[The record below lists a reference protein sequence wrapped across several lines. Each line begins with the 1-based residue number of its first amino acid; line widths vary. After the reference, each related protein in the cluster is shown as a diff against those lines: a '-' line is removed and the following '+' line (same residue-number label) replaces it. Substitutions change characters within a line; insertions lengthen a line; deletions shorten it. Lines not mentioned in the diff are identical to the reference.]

1 MDNPNFL
8 LIIEAINNEENIN
21 NFRLYRHQLRDES
34 DPLSLPEVTFRSIY
48 RLSRQLAHHLI
59 VTIGPHLPEN
69 EGSLFIP
76 KQIKVL
82 VALHF
87 FAQGNYQK
95 AVVQDFFIAMSQ
107 SSVSRC
113 ISDINTALEQF
124 YHLIKFPT
132 TNAEC
137 EEEKQRFMQMEN
149 GFPGIIG
156 AIDCTHIAI
165 SSPPAND
172 INHPAIVFLNRKG
185 YYSLN
190 VQIICNA
197 NLKILA
203 VNARYPGSVHDSAIW
218 MTSVIRREVENMHLN
233 GNTNCWLIGDSGY
246 PLEPWLMTPINS
258 PHLTMPEARYNRAH
272 KSVRNVIERLNGV
285 LKGRFRCLLKDRV
298 LHYSPPVASRII
310 NSCAVLH
317 NMCLDARDLNEEY
330 YNDDVGDFE
339 VPEEHNYPINNLQ
352 RGRLVRERLLQLHF
366 N

>member
-1 MDNPNFL
+1 MKKIYKYTL
-8 LIIEAINNEENIN
+8 
-21 NFRLYRHQLRDES
+21 LYRHQLRDES

-48 RLSRQLAHHLI
+48 RLSRQLAQHLI

-76 KQIKVL
+76 KQIK
-82 VALHF
+82 
-87 FAQGNYQK
+87 
-95 AVVQDFFIAMSQ
+95 FFIAMSQ

-113 ISDINTALEQF
+113 ISDINIALEQF

-149 GFPGIIG
+149 GFCGLIG

-165 SSPPAND
+165 SSPPVDD
-172 INHPAIVFLNRKG
+172 INNPAIVFLNRKG

-218 MTSVIRREVENMHLN
+218 ITNVIRREVKNMHLN
-233 GNTNCWLIGDSGY
+233 GNTNSWLIGDSGY

-258 PHLTMPEARYNRAH
+258 PHLTMPEA
-272 KSVRNVIERLNGV
+272 
-285 LKGRFRCLLKDRV
+285 
-298 LHYSPPVASRII
+298 
-310 NSCAVLH
+310 SCAVLH
-317 NMCLDARDLNEEY
+317 NMCLDARDLNEVY
-330 YNDDVGDFE
+330 YNDDVGVYE

-352 RGRLVRERLLQLHF
+352 RGRLVRERLVQLHF